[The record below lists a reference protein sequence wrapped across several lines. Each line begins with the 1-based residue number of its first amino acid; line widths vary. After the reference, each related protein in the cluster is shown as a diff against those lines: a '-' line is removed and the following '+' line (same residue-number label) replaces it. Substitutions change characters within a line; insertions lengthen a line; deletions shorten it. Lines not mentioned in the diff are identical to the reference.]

1 MMINKDFL
9 KSKAAEIGIELSS
22 ESLDRFDKYAEML
35 VETNKTLNLT
45 AITEPDEIVTKH
57 FCDCLSLLK
66 EVEIPQGAKLIDV
79 GTGAGFPG
87 VVLLIARPDL
97 KITLM
102 DSTNKRLVFVQSVV
116 DALGLKANV
125 VHSRAEEAGKNP
137 AFREKY
143 NFVTARAVA
152 NMQTLSEYCLPFLK
166 VGGLFAAMKGA
177 KASDELSVAKGA
189 IKILGGQ
196 VHSAKEF
203 NLFDCG
209 ERSVLCVKKIS
220 QTPSK
225 YPRPSAQ
232 IAKKPLA

>member
-1 MMINKDFL
+1 MIDKDFL
-9 KSKAAEIGIELSS
+9 KSKAAEIGIELSP

-97 KITLM
+97 TITLM

-143 NFVTARAVA
+143 DFVTARAVA

-209 ERSVLCVKKIS
+209 ERSILCVKKIS

>member
-1 MMINKDFL
+1 MIDKDFL

-143 NFVTARAVA
+143 DFVTARAVA
-152 NMQTLSEYCLPFLK
+152 NMQTLSEYCLPLLK

-209 ERSVLCVKKIS
+209 ERSILCVKKIS